1 MPSIKLTGC
10 FIKAQVSS
18 IVSTL
23 ADFLVTHL
31 FTEVLGFWYLF
42 SSVSGT
48 ILGGLVNFLLGRYW
62 TFKVANENKFVQ
74 AQKYLIIW
82 VVSLLLNTSGV
93 YVLTDWLGC
102 YYMAS
107 KVMVSISV
115 GVFFNFYFQKTFVFK
130 NYP

>member
-18 IVSTL
+18 ILSSLT
-23 ADFLVTHL
+23 DFLVTHL

-48 ILGGLVNFLLGRYW
+48 VLGGLANFLLGRYW
-62 TFKVANENKFVQ
+62 TFKVVNGDKFAQ
-74 AQKYLIIW
+74 AWKYLIIW
-82 VVSLLLNTSGV
+82 TGSLLLNTSGV

-102 YYMAS
+102 YYMLS
-107 KVMVSISV
+107 KVLVSISV
-115 GVFFNFYFQKTFVFK
+115 GVFFNYYFQKTFVFK